1 MDELPHVSCV
11 GVSFLKTLLI
21 PMIWSETLKML
32 SGETIVVTICII
44 DHSVQHDGH
53 YTMMVEEL

>member
-1 MDELPHVSCV
+1 MSCV
-11 GVSFLKTLLI
+11 GVSFLKTLII